1 MCKHSYITHLHGY
14 ILYIHVFIMNMCKS
28 VKNTPFKNRS
38 SAHVFLFTLLR
49 VSVISP
55 TTKGGNMGP
64 ISKQFR
70 VDLPHG
76 SVAEYNLK
84 CKRSYD
90 IFLHENAKTPLTY
103 HVCRQN
109 PQFFVVKSTET
120 PTCWLVHPPPF
131 SACLML
137 NRPSTSH
144 YARRVFIQF
153 FFGQSWVHTTWYSPK
168 SFPDLTHSKIP
179 NHKLSCNGNIWVHAL
194 LVLGTSSFINQSE
207 DLTEASENPGSPH
220 FSQVFPRLFHVFS
233 MFFPIFPRF
242 FPIFP
247 QVFPPFLDPQ
257 KTAGPTFFSHLS
269 RHLHLIPLIRSS

>member
-131 SACLML
+131 FC
-137 NRPSTSH
+137 
-144 YARRVFIQF
+144 
-153 FFGQSWVHTTWYSPK
+153 
-168 SFPDLTHSKIP
+168 
-179 NHKLSCNGNIWVHAL
+179 
-194 LVLGTSSFINQSE
+194 
-207 DLTEASENPGSPH
+207 
-220 FSQVFPRLFHVFS
+220 
-233 MFFPIFPRF
+233 MF
-242 FPIFP
+242 
-247 QVFPPFLDPQ
+247 D
-257 KTAGPTFFSHLS
+257 A
-269 RHLHLIPLIRSS
+269 